1 MISDLCLQSSKW
13 RFVISAKHTLKTLAR
28 YKTNSKL
35 EQIRNRAATKE
46 GEATE
51 YNIVEATVLE
61 VLVN

>member
-13 RFVISAKHTLKTLAR
+13 SFVIFAKHTLKTLAR

-35 EQIRNRAATKE
+35 KQIRNRAATKE

-51 YNIVEATVLE
+51 YNIV
-61 VLVN
+61 